1 MNIDVQIWQGHEPA
15 LSEAAAFVVIDVIRA
30 FSTTQIAFEQ
40 GASHIFLARRVEDAR
55 ALKLQHPLDVLAG
68 ERKALKIEGFD
79 LGNSPFWCAQ
89 MDLSGRGMI
98 LTTTN
103 GVRATLHAMQFAPA
117 EQAAVFVSGFGSAE
131 ATAQAVRHALSTHPA
146 RAQTAPGQKL
156 RVHIIASHPSGDE
169 DLACAEFI
177 RDRILIQDAAEPAA
191 VTRRILASD
200 AAQKFLD
207 PARPE
212 YERRDLDYCAHL
224 RPATFAMRAL
234 ANPIAPMLIA
244 EPLQEVRA

>member
-15 LSEAAAFVVIDVIRA
+15 VTEAAAFVVIDVIRA

-40 GASHIFLARRVEDAR
+40 GASHIFLARRVEEAR
-55 ALKLQHPLDVLAG
+55 ALKLQHPQDILAG
-68 ERKALKIEGFD
+68 ERKALKLEGFD
-79 LGNSPFWCAQ
+79 LGNSPFGCAQ
-89 MDLSGRGMI
+89 LDLAGRGMI

-117 EQAAVFVSGFGSAE
+117 EEASVFVSGFGSAE
-131 ATAQAVRHALSTHPA
+131 ATARAVRHALATHPQ
-146 RAQTAPGQKL
+146 RAQAPGQKL
-156 RVHIIASHPSGDE
+156 RVHIIASHPTGDE

-177 RDRILIQDAAEPAA
+177 RDRILMHDAIEPGA
-191 VTRRILASD
+191 VTARILASE

-234 ANPIAPMLIA
+234 AHPTAPMLIA
-244 EPLQEVRA
+244 EPLH